1 MDWLCSN
8 ANYHSVLIL
17 PSFFSNYCEISLTAP
32 VLGSKLGWAG
42 KCLWSHTMAAV
53 SPVMVISLEISGP
66 RRPGEPSS
74 PARIAASQYSHNSNT
89 NPASIGDPE
98 PFYLLGPT
106 FLSNKCQLGTK
117 KVSYFFQFLPQTNFQ
132 YSGSNQALHF
142 CSCKHIC
149 FYPKEPRHL
158 W

>member
-1 MDWLCSN
+1 
-8 ANYHSVLIL
+8 
-17 PSFFSNYCEISLTAP
+17 
-32 VLGSKLGWAG
+32 
-42 KCLWSHTMAAV
+42 MAAV

-74 PARIAASQYSHNSNT
+74 PARIAASLYSHNSNT

-106 FLSNKCQLGTK
+106 FLSNKCQLETK

-132 YSGSNQALHF
+132 YSATSSPLLFLQAHLFLPIGAKAPLVGSDRLYQHPQAPATTNL
-142 CSCKHIC
+142 
-149 FYPKEPRHL
+149 
-158 W
+158 

>member
-1 MDWLCSN
+1 
-8 ANYHSVLIL
+8 
-17 PSFFSNYCEISLTAP
+17 
-32 VLGSKLGWAG
+32 
-42 KCLWSHTMAAV
+42 MAAV

-74 PARIAASQYSHNSNT
+74 PARIAASLYSHNSNT

-158 W
+158 WEDRIAYTSILKPQQQQTSKLAVESNLYWSLAADCGD